1 MSMGDECTT
10 GGSQQ
15 RQLVKTLISLSL
27 SDLSLS
33 LSLYLSLFLSS
44 LLSLLVYK
52 FPRSSF
58 LFMINNP
65 ICPPS
70 PLCLSVSVFLSLY
83 MYTNFPAVLFYV

>member
-33 LSLYLSLFLSS
+33 LSLSLFLSS

-70 PLCLSVSVFLSLY
+70 PLCLSVSVSLSLY

>member
-33 LSLYLSLFLSS
+33 LSLSLSLA
-44 LLSLLVYK
+44 
-52 FPRSSF
+52 RSTFISM
-58 LFMINNP
+58 L
-65 ICPPS
+65 
-70 PLCLSVSVFLSLY
+70 
-83 MYTNFPAVLFYV
+83 PAVHFYI

>member
-33 LSLYLSLFLSS
+33 LSLSLIPSLSTC
-44 LLSLLVYK
+44 
-52 FPRSSF
+52 
-58 LFMINNP
+58 IQ
-65 ICPPS
+65 IS
-70 PLCLSVSVFLSLY
+70 PQFFFIY
-83 MYTNFPAVLFYV
+83 DQ

>member
-33 LSLYLSLFLSS
+33 LSLSLSISLSFS
-44 LLSLLVYK
+44 HP
-52 FPRSSF
+52 F
-58 LFMINNP
+58 
-65 ICPPS
+65 
-70 PLCLSVSVFLSLY
+70 SLY
-83 MYTNFPAVLFYV
+83 LYTNFPAVLFYV